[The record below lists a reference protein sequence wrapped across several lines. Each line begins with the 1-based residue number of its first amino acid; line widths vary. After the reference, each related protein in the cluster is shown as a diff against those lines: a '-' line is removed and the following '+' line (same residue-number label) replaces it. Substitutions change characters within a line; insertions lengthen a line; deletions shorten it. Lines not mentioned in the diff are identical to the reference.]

1 MKVGVHL
8 PLRAL
13 DRGPYVI
20 LSQIRGEIGS
30 LIRPFLAQPVPRPAR
45 RLSFLLGRLPPFAV
59 DPLPRLHQ
67 HDPST
72 LQPGAHP
79 MQRGQVFP
87 PFNVKEEVV
96 LADELNL
103 TGDAEGKLI
112 ETADAGENCSCGHW
126 VFCSGGTREV

>member
-1 MKVGVHL
+1 M
-8 PLRAL
+8 
-13 DRGPYVI
+13 
-20 LSQIRGEIGS
+20 
-30 LIRPFLAQPVPRPAR
+30 
-45 RLSFLLGRLPPFAV
+45 LGRLPPFAV

-103 TGDAEGKLI
+103 TGDSERKLV
-112 ETADAGENCSCGHW
+112 ETAHARKLQLRSWDFS
-126 VFCSGGTREV
+126 SGGTARV